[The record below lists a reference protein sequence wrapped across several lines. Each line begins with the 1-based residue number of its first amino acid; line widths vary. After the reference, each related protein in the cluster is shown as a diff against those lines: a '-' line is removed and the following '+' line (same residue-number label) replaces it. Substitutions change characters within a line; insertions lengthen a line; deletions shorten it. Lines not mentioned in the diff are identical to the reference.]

1 MAGRN
6 HTTELGCIACAGKE
20 GLLVNNP
27 NLLAALDTHSIAL
40 ANRSLVLIVL
50 ALGTS
55 RGYLLIYSLRGDLIH
70 KQIVSPGKIL
80 RLRVRG
86 TKRDLTQDASAEEVC
101 VVMSDVIARFDGSD
115 FQNMLQRWFRERHS
129 QFWDQRDSENCTD
142 TFGRLSYQI
151 WNVSK
156 YGPCVDAAITGL
168 MPPPLLELQ
177 SSKHYYC
184 AITVGDDA
192 VISAYRFSVEVLAF
206 PLTCFKDYPR
216 KGVKLTLSPSGTLA
230 AITDSLGRILLLD
243 TQALVVVRLWKGYRD
258 ASCLFVEMLAKKDV
272 ETSRSAYHE
281 RVKSDYCL
289 CLAIHAPRYC
299 ISGDV
304 LEIMLVLTFEFITA
318 DMADE
323 NRSASSNYSMCKRLH
338 NAALFRSQLTTH
350 VDFISKNDTPTTY
363 FEVTKPIK
371 LPKTKPCS
379 YLVLKHDFAYT
390 YGKPP
395 VLANYTTPSNCSSQK
410 ISKIVLEWKTMSN
423 GRQFDR
429 IFGVWLGGVEI
440 FRSYTAEPRPGGII
454 WTVKKDI
461 TRYYSLLMTNQTLA
475 VYIANIIDST
485 YTGVYNVEI
494 FVHFYPADKEPI
506 SGNSFKG
513 FDSWAD
519 LIVPTSRNLPLND
532 GLWFEIENSTYG
544 QSKEF
549 KIPQNAYRA
558 VLEIYVSFHEND
570 EFWEVVVSLD
580 DVVVG
585 AIWPFT
591 VIYTGGNILD
601 GSSHNFSFSVTNALN
616 VWYVDA
622 NLHLWLDKKS
632 VKSEGKSLEYSS
644 LPLSFSRASNFT
656 GLDGSFVTNARRS
669 ITLTGLVKSSYG
681 TVTTRS
687 SQSLSYSNNMVMG
700 NDTNLQIVDQ
710 IIDFNDTVYAKMR
723 SFPFDSLESFK
734 KFQFNLYSDG
744 VEIGDQSYAS
754 ISNVTL
760 IFDEKRLKRSKYGSS
775 ASSVHNLQ
783 KAQGYM
789 VLKDQSIDSGLAGTQ
804 QMYKYDDNLGCYF
817 RNISSINYTVIYDKH
832 FAKLRDDQEKQNEKR
847 NNTVRESAK
856 PWVKATFGKESK
868 PTHNKENSDTNEIR
882 QAQDNSQGKDKR
894 DNIDK
899 QNDNQADTQ
908 DSERTITDI
917 QGDTNIKKMQA

>member
-20 GLLVNNP
+20 GWLVNNP

-40 ANRSLVLIVL
+40 ANRSLVLILHWSERSDPVNIVPELSPIDAEYISAIEWLVFDDIKVL

-86 TKRDLTQDASAEEVC
+86 TKRDITQDASAEEVC

-129 QFWDQRDSENCTD
+129 QFWDQRDSENSTD
-142 TFGRLSYQI
+142 TFGRLPYQI

-168 MPPPLLELQ
+168 MPLLCWS

-184 AITVGDDA
+184 AITVRDDA
-192 VISAYRFSVEVLAF
+192 VISAYRLLVDRSRSIVGAILSKVVPATFSTITSISKMLWRSDPTPAKRPEPKPQPFARASL
-206 PLTCFKDYPR
+206 LTCFKDYPR

-243 TQALVVVRLWKGYRD
+243 TQALVVVHLWKGYRD

-289 CLAIHAPRYC
+289 CLAIHAPRKG
-299 ISGDV
+299 IV
-304 LEIMLVLTFEFITA
+304 EIWQMRTGPRLLTIPCAKGSKILQPTYRF
-318 DMADE
+318 
-323 NRSASSNYSMCKRLH
+323 ASSEVSLSSYVPLELFLLNGDS
-338 NAALFRSQLTTH
+338 ALFRSQLTTH
-350 VDFISKNDTPTTY
+350 LDFISKNDTPTTY

-410 ISKIVLEWKTMSN
+410 ISKIVLEWKATSK

-475 VYIANIIDST
+475 VYIGNIIDST

-519 LIVPTSRNLPLND
+519 LIVPTSRNLSLND

-591 VIYTGGNILD
+591 VIYTGG
-601 GSSHNFSFSVTNALN
+601 
-616 VWYVDA
+616 
-622 NLHLWLDKKS
+622 
-632 VKSEGKSLEYSS
+632 
-644 LPLSFSRASNFT
+644 
-656 GLDGSFVTNARRS
+656 
-669 ITLTGLVKSSYG
+669 
-681 TVTTRS
+681 
-687 SQSLSYSNNMVMG
+687 
-700 NDTNLQIVDQ
+700 DQ
-710 IIDFNDTVYAKMR
+710 T
-723 SFPFDSLESFK
+723 
-734 KFQFNLYSDG
+734 
-744 VEIGDQSYAS
+744 YAS

-789 VLKDQSIDSGLAGTQ
+789 VLKDWSIDSGLAGTQ

-817 RNISSINYTVIYDKH
+817 RNISSINYTVIYDKSDYPELAH
-832 FAKLRDDQEKQNEKR
+832 YGNEEEEVKADGSHTEMEQEKQNEKR